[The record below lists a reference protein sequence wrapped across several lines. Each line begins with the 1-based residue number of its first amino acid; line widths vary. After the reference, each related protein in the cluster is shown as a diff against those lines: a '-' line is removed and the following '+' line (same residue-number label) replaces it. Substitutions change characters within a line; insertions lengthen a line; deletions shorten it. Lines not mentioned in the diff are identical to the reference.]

1 MIVDHLVTRTGV
13 RSLGLLIAGIVP
25 LASSYFCYML
35 AYRESP
41 VDTLLSQLPLV
52 FQLFQANASTLLLP
66 LLLSESTASHGRFM
80 LDNISIPGESPLASP
95 SIHSAAHTTLAY
107 AAAAAAPSS
116 PTLAT
121 RPDAV
126 MSPLVRGAIVLV
138 QYLESKGLNHPH
150 AIPGYRHLM
159 ALQPLKERWLDPTL
173 AFLSL
178 HQTLA
183 ILLTGLHL
191 WLAAELVFYIVFW
204 KKLARLQEVDRVV
217 KGVGAKAKRKEL
229 FHRCLETVE
238 EGDGVKRWIEA
249 WFDTGRTKQ
258 PARFEDIGRVN
269 MLRWMAWAFWA
280 APYEEVFQSPSRVQ
294 ELNQMVDTI
303 ESVKKVKFSEGYNPD
318 VDCIRLCLDPVVASH
333 RPLVYY
339 VLLWVANMAVGLL
352 FSLLGL
358 TRYDT
363 TLDKSH
369 EFESSK
375 PLDTQAEAAGETRAI
390 PDLAYWYR
398 TPAHPENEVPL
409 VFIHGVGIGL
419 AQYVHLVIA
428 LTFISRPLILIE
440 IPYVSSQLFQA
451 GCLTPDESYI
461 AVERILKRHGHPKAT
476 FYGHSLGTMLCA
488 AICRASSA
496 TSPKSIVAGLML
508 VDPICFLTHHSL
520 ARNFA
525 YRTPATACQLVIDLF
540 AAREIGTSWYIMRR
554 FTWTESIFFP
564 VAWTRR
570 DQKMLPHQGKLSPV
584 LPEKT
589 RVFLSSKDNLLDME
603 KVAQYLRTQVG
614 LVEGGEEDELVVMEG
629 MDHAE
634 YLSRPGWFNR
644 VLKAAREC

>member
-1 MIVDHLVTRTGV
+1 M
-13 RSLGLLIAGIVP
+13 
-25 LASSYFCYML
+25 F
-35 AYRESP
+35 
-41 VDTLLSQLPLV
+41 
-52 FQLFQANASTLLLP
+52 N
-66 LLLSESTASHGRFM
+66 
-80 LDNISIPGESPLASP
+80 
-95 SIHSAAHTTLAY
+95 
-107 AAAAAAPSS
+107 
-116 PTLAT
+116 
-121 RPDAV
+121 
-126 MSPLVRGAIVLV
+126 
-138 QYLESKGLNHPH
+138 
-150 AIPGYRHLM
+150 
-159 ALQPLKERWLDPTL
+159 
-173 AFLSL
+173 
-178 HQTLA
+178 
-183 ILLTGLHL
+183 
-191 WLAAELVFYIVFW
+191 
-204 KKLARLQEVDRVV
+204 
-217 KGVGAKAKRKEL
+217 
-229 FHRCLETVE
+229 
-238 EGDGVKRWIEA
+238 
-249 WFDTGRTKQ
+249 
-258 PARFEDIGRVN
+258 
-269 MLRWMAWAFWA
+269 
-280 APYEEVFQSPSRVQ
+280 
-294 ELNQMVDTI
+294 
-303 ESVKKVKFSEGYNPD
+303 
-318 VDCIRLCLDPVVASH
+318 
-333 RPLVYY
+333 
-339 VLLWVANMAVGLL
+339 
-352 FSLLGL
+352 LLGL

-461 AVERILKRHGHPKAT
+461 AVERILKRHGHTKAT

-496 TSPKSIVAGLML
+496 TSPKSIVAGLVL

-540 AAREIGTSWYIMRR
+540 AARVIGTSWYIMRR

-614 LVEGGEEDELVVMEG
+614 LVEGGEEGELVVMEG